1 MSDKLP
7 YEDAIE
13 ETAKTAGKAL
23 ELVQAA
29 APAIAEMY
37 GFLIGDTI
45 KHARAKRLERMAAKA
60 NKRLADRGVTEKA
73 ETPENIGI
81 PLLEAAQTESRE
93 EMIDLWARLLANAMD
108 PNRVGDVRSEY
119 IEIIRK
125 FEPLDVRIMDYIA
138 SKNPATDQTPKH
150 QIFELI
156 GCRQSAAFVSVNNL
170 EALRCVRLIGGN
182 HFLALSELGKE
193 IVIAVAP

>member
-1 MSDKLP
+1 MSDKMP
-7 YEDAIE
+7 YEGAIE

-29 APAIAEMY
+29 APAIGEMY

-45 KHARAKRLERMAAKA
+45 QHARAKRLERMAEKA
-60 NKRLADRGVTEKA
+60 NKRLADRGVSEKA
-73 ETPENIGI
+73 ETPERLGI

-108 PNRVGDVRSEY
+108 PNRIGDVRSEY
-119 IEIIRK
+119 IEIIKK

-138 SKNPATDQTPKH
+138 SKNPATDQTSKH

-156 GCRQSAAFVSVNNL
+156 GCRQSAAIVSVNNL
-170 EALRCVRLIGGN
+170 EAVGCVRLVGGN
-182 HFLALSELGKE
+182 QFLALSELGRE
-193 IVIAVAP
+193 IVIAVQP

>member
-7 YEDAIE
+7 YEGAIE

-29 APAIAEMY
+29 APAIGEMY

-45 KHARAKRLERMAAKA
+45 QHARAKRLERMAEKA
-60 NKRLADRGVTEKA
+60 NKRLADRGVSEKA
-73 ETPENIGI
+73 ETPERLGI

-108 PNRVGDVRSEY
+108 PNRIGDVRSEY
-119 IEIIRK
+119 IEIIKK

-138 SKNPATDQTPKH
+138 SKNPATDRTSKH

-156 GCRQSAAFVSVNNL
+156 GCRESAAVVSVNNL
-170 EALRCVRLIGGN
+170 EAIGCVRLVSGN
-182 HFLALSELGKE
+182 HFLALSELGRE
-193 IVIAVAP
+193 IVIAVQP

>member
-7 YEDAIE
+7 YEGAIE

-29 APAIAEMY
+29 APAIGEMY

-45 KHARAKRLERMAAKA
+45 QHARAKRLESMAEKA

-73 ETPENIGI
+73 ETPERLGI

-108 PNRVGDVRSEY
+108 PNRIGDVRSEY
-119 IEIIRK
+119 IEIIKK

-138 SKNPATDQTPKH
+138 SKNPATDRTSKH

-156 GCRQSAAFVSVNNL
+156 GCRESAAVVSVNNL
-170 EALRCVRLIGGN
+170 EAIGCVRLVGGN
-182 HFLALSELGKE
+182 HFLALSELGRE
-193 IVIAVAP
+193 IVIAVQP

>member
-7 YEDAIE
+7 YEGAIE

-29 APAIAEMY
+29 APAIGEMY

-45 KHARAKRLERMAAKA
+45 QHARAKRLESMAEKA
-60 NKRLADRGVTEKA
+60 KRLADRGVTEKA
-73 ETPENIGI
+73 ETPERLGI

-108 PNRVGDVRSEY
+108 PNRIGDVRSEY
-119 IEIIRK
+119 IEIIKK

-138 SKNPATDQTPKH
+138 SKNPATDRTSKH

-156 GCRQSAAFVSVNNL
+156 GCRESAAVVSVNNL
-170 EALRCVRLIGGN
+170 EAIGCVRLVGGN
-182 HFLALSELGKE
+182 HFLALSELGRE
-193 IVIAVAP
+193 IVIAVQP